1 MACHH
6 SSLSSSPGGD
16 LTGGDGGV
24 KGVAAAEGDS
34 EVITN
39 GGCLLPVG
47 QRQEVPGGADAGN
60 RSNSNS
66 KDSAVS
72 FAAEDVVVYRK
83 RSRSGPGPDPDPAR
97 EAGSNQTR
105 AASANV
111 AGESARDPSRG
122 DRRQSGAA
130 NSRLVKSAAHGRNA
144 ASEGNVSHRGKRAA
158 EAEASCVSGSSSFHG
173 FTKNKN
179 AKAPS
184 HYATA
189 ATPQRKEYVCA
200 SYNPRRNS
208 YAAAIANPAWIELP
222 PVRRHSDEPLHPSTN
237 GSTNGSG
244 SSHTV
249 YVKNVRMRHSCE
261 GADNPA
267 YEAMDDYGA
276 VKM

>member
-24 KGVAAAEGDS
+24 KGVAAADGDS

-39 GGCLLPVG
+39 GGCLLP
-47 QRQEVPGGADAGN
+47 ATAGN
-60 RSNSNS
+60 CRNSNS

-72 FAAEDVVVYRK
+72 FAEEDVVVYR
-83 RSRSGPGPDPDPAR
+83 RRSGSGPDADPDRDPAR
-97 EAGSNQTR
+97 EASSNQTR
-105 AASANV
+105 AGAANV

-130 NSRLVKSAAHGRNA
+130 NGRLVKSAAHGRNA
-144 ASEGNVSHRGKRAA
+144 ASEGNVSRRGRRAA
-158 EAEASCVSGSSSFHG
+158 EAEASRVSGSSSFHG

-179 AKAPS
+179 AKASS

-208 YAAAIANPAWIELP
+208 YAAAIANPSWVELP
-222 PVRRHSDEPLHPSTN
+222 PVRRHSDEPLHPP
-237 GSTNGSG
+237 TNGSG
-244 SSHTV
+244 SSHT
-249 YVKNVRMRHSCE
+249 YVKNVRMRHGCE

-267 YEAMDDYGA
+267 YEAMDDYGV